1 MLTEFSKKLLNFIHI
16 IFATVPF
23 LIYFMPIYL
32 IVPYIHWILI
42 LAIMTPLHWIFIDN
56 QCLLTMI
63 SKYLGDYKD
72 SQTNAEFTENNLK
85 SIYLPIMKVFKWSWN
100 NDGINKMST
109 FHWIINILLIWY
121 YIFFYI
127 KYTYTGLM

>member
-23 LIYFMPIYL
+23 LIYFIPTYL

-56 QCLLTMI
+56 QCLLTI
-63 SKYLGDYKD
+63 LSKYLR
-72 SQTNAEFTENNLK
+72 
-85 SIYLPIMKVFKWSWN
+85 
-100 NDGINKMST
+100 
-109 FHWIINILLIWY
+109 
-121 YIFFYI
+121 
-127 KYTYTGLM
+127 